1 MKFYAKV
8 NNPDDIRIDDDS
20 LGSAVCEDEQI
31 KVYGGIFTYLFA
43 SLNAVIS
50 PWIITL
56 SLVMVCSIRSKISC
70 AMDKEQNH
78 ASLAAL
84 ALTGLVFSTLVL
96 VPDVWALVLV
106 YQGKQEFPNKSQ
118 VDLLYVVLVFDAL
131 GALVSLGALGALSP
145 LGTLCCLGCHR
156 LSPKQCQ
163 NQTSFRVKLSLGAMC
178 FAPIFFVASHSGYI
192 IIAHVSDTQHAGP
205 ATFWYI
211 ISFFYIFVSFR
222 QLYDLC
228 GKLVTKLC
236 KVSSISKLRASLA
249 AKCTCCQ
256 STSETTTFNL
266 SAFFIEVL
274 LAIPLVGAE
283 VFVVYVLVALPAT
296 LTAVSTDIYHLAQW
310 AFVIT
315 TGLIAYKFIYTE
327 NKYKRYNIHHPE
339 VHNSIR
345 NTAFGYLT
353 S

>member
-1 MKFYAKV
+1 MF
-8 NNPDDIRIDDDS
+8 
-20 LGSAVCEDEQI
+20 
-31 KVYGGIFTYLFA
+31 
-43 SLNAVIS
+43 
-50 PWIITL
+50 
-56 SLVMVCSIRSKISC
+56 
-70 AMDKEQNH
+70 
-78 ASLAAL
+78 
-84 ALTGLVFSTLVL
+84 
-96 VPDVWALVLV
+96 
-106 YQGKQEFPNKSQ
+106 
-118 VDLLYVVLVFDAL
+118 
-131 GALVSLGALGALSP
+131 
-145 LGTLCCLGCHR
+145 
-156 LSPKQCQ
+156 
-163 NQTSFRVKLSLGAMC
+163 

-192 IIAHVSDTQHAGP
+192 IIAYVSDTQHAGP
-205 ATFWYI
+205 AAFWYI
-211 ISFFYIFVSFR
+211 ISFFYLFVSFR

-353 S
+353 SWSPLSNVTMIHHARPYYTHLMHRPLMLLCQHCSMFSYFLYNFTTNAKYYMSEALQY

>member
-31 KVYGGIFTYLFA
+31 KVYGGMFTRLFA
-43 SLNAVIS
+43 SLNAVILL
-50 PWIITL
+50 WIIIL
-56 SLVMVCSIRSKISC
+56 SLVMVCSIHSKISS
-70 AMDKEQNH
+70 AMDKGQNH

-96 VPDVWALVLV
+96 VPDVWALVRV

-131 GALVSLGALGALSP
+131 GALVSLGALG
-145 LGTLCCLGCHR
+145 TLCCLGCHR
-156 LSPKQCQ
+156 LSPNQYQ
-163 NQTSFRVKLSLGAMC
+163 NQTPFRVKLSLGAMC
-178 FAPIFFVASHSGYI
+178 FAPVFFVASHSGYI
-192 IIAHVSDTQHAGP
+192 IIAYVSDTQHAGP

-211 ISFFYIFVSFR
+211 ISFFYLFVSFR
-222 QLYDLC
+222 QLYDL
-228 GKLVTKLC
+228 LC
-236 KVSSISKLRASLA
+236 KCS
-249 AKCTCCQ
+249 

-327 NKYKRYNIHHPE
+327 NRYKRQ
-339 VHNSIR
+339 
-345 NTAFGYLT
+345 
-353 S
+353 